1 MFDWLKNKF
10 TKKHSSIQLDQ
21 ETKPVIITI
30 HGFGRR
36 TQHEFDNL
44 ALWGKKDG
52 YDIVQFDM
60 YDLFNEKD
68 CNWMNWVQRAKNQVD
83 QYVKQ
88 NRVIYLVGFSMGGV
102 IASYLAAT
110 TPIKK
115 LILIAPAFQYFHIE
129 SITDTITK
137 SAMSLLNNEKKE
149 EVQLPRSFYAA
160 FSELIKN
167 LKKYI
172 SQVQCPVLLLHGD
185 EDEVISTKSSLNAF
199 EKIPHDQ
206 KKLFILHQGHHRILM
221 DEKVNW
227 EAYQIMKLFFND
239 IILNGEKIE
248 MADDIL
254 DELNKKKQALDLI
267 KQTHDKKEAK

>member
-1 MFDWLKNKF
+1 MFDWLKHIF
-10 TKKHSSIQLDQ
+10 SKKQPQSNDSQS
-21 ETKPVIITI
+21 TTPVIITI

-52 YDIVQFDM
+52 FDIVQFDM
-60 YDLFNEKD
+60 YDIFNDED
-68 CNWMNWVQRAKNQVD
+68 CNWMTWVQRAKNQVD
-83 QYVKQ
+83 TYYKQ
-88 NRVIYLVGFSMGGV
+88 NRPIYLVGFSMGGV

-115 LILIAPAFQYFHIE
+115 LILLAPAFQYFHIE

-137 SAMSLLNNEKKE
+137 SAISLLNNDKKD
-149 EVQLPRSFYAA
+149 EVQLPRSFYGA

-185 EDEVISTKSSLNAF
+185 EDEVISTKSSSNAF
-199 EKIPHDQ
+199 DKIPHNQ
-206 KKLFILHQGHHRILM
+206 KKLIFLHQGHHRILM

-227 EAYQIMKLFFND
+227 EAYQIMKLFFNN
-239 IILNGEKIE
+239 IILNDNKIE

-254 DELNKKKQALDLI
+254 DELNKKKHELEKI
-267 KQTHDKKEAK
+267 KKGQNKKELE

>member
-1 MFDWLKNKF
+1 MLDWLKNRL
-10 TKKHSSIQLDQ
+10 TKKHQSLELDHP
-21 ETKPVIITI
+21 TKPVIITI

-44 ALWGKKDG
+44 ALWGKQDG
-52 YDIVQFDM
+52 FDIVQFDM

-68 CNWMNWVQRAKNQVD
+68 CNWMNWVQRAKIQVD
-83 QYVKQ
+83 QYYKQ

-110 TPIKK
+110 TPVKK
-115 LILIAPAFQYFHIE
+115 LILIAPAFQYLHIE

-137 SAMSLLNNEKKE
+137 SAMSLLSNEKKE
-149 EVQLPRSFYAA
+149 EVQLPRSFYTA

-172 SQVQCPVLLLHGD
+172 SQVQCPVLFLHGD

-206 KKLFILHQGHHRILM
+206 KKLIILHQGHHRILM
-221 DEKVNW
+221 DENVNW

-239 IILNGEKIE
+239 IILNGEKIKV
-248 MADDIL
+248 ADDIL
-254 DELNKKKQALDLI
+254 DELNKKKQTLDLI
-267 KQTHDKKEAK
+267 KQTHEKKEAN